1 MAANSGKRRQ
11 RGTIRRR
18 GNSLQVI
25 VYAGLDPLTGD
36 RMYLRGS
43 TTDPAEAER
52 MRTRFLS
59 QVDDGRNAKTKA
71 TFGATLDAWLTT
83 HEAEESTLDG
93 YRGYVR
99 RTIEPAL
106 GAVPIAKVTPKLLED
121 LYADLR
127 RCRARCR
134 GGEPAVD
141 HRTTM
146 AHECRTVRHKR
157 KPGRPGREPHDC
169 AAAGCVVVECPP
181 HRCTPMSAS
190 TIRQVHWILSA
201 ALGAA
206 VRWEWIRSNPA
217 DVAKKPRQPT
227 PQPEPPTAAEA
238 ARIIEAAWAGGDE
251 QWGTLVWLVMVTGL
265 RRAELLALRWT
276 DVDFDAGVL
285 SIRRNYVRTRS
296 RGIEKDT
303 KAHQMRRIALDPET
317 VVVLV
322 EHRERYTARVRA
334 LAQEPPPDA
343 FVFSHR
349 PMADVA
355 MDPSAVTHRYGA
367 MCAKL
372 GIDSHLH
379 ALRHYS
385 ATELLTAG
393 VDLRTVAGRLGHG
406 GGGATT
412 LRAYAH
418 GSARRTVGPPRSSAT
433 ECGGPRRCSSP
444 RIEHGRGSQN
454 LVYETARAK
463 PR

>member
-1 MAANSGKRRQ
+1 MPRPSGKARRRRGHIRQ
-11 RGTIRRR
+11 RG
-18 GNSLQVI
+18 GSFQVL
-25 VYAGLDPLTGD
+25 VYAGVDPLTGKD
-36 RMYLRGS
+36 NYLTES
-43 TTDPAEAER
+43 TRDAKEAEKIL
-52 MRTRFLS
+52 TRLLS
-59 QVDDGRNAKTKA
+59 QVDEQRNARTKA
-71 TFGATLDAWLTT
+71 TLGAALQEWLRG

-106 GAVPIAKVTPKLLED
+106 GHVPIAKVTPKTLED

-134 GGEPAVD
+134 DGVPAVD
-141 HRTTM
+141 HRTT
-146 AHECRTVRHKR
+146 ADHECRIVRHR
-157 KPGRPGREPHDC
+157 RRPGRPGASPHDC

-190 TIRQVHWILSA
+190 SIRQVHWILSA

-251 QWGTLVWLVMVTGL
+251 QWGTLVWLVMVTGI

-276 DVDFDAGVL
+276 RVDFEGGVL
-285 SIRRNYVRTRS
+285 TIRRNYVN
-296 RGIEKDT
+296 GVEKDT
-303 KAHQMRRIALDPET
+303 KTHQVRRLALDPET
-317 VVVLV
+317 VAVLA
-322 EHRERYTARVRA
+322 EHRERYAERVRA
-334 LAQEPPPDA
+334 LGEEPTPEA

-349 PMADVA
+349 PTADRP

-393 VDLRTVAGRLGHG
+393 VDLRTIAGRLGHG

-412 LRAYAH
+412 LRVYAAWVGEADRRAAEIL
-418 GSARRTVGPPRSSAT
+418 GSRIRRPA
-433 ECGGPRRCSSP
+433 SP
-444 RIEHGRGSQN
+444 
-454 LVYETARAK
+454 
-463 PR
+463 